1 MGIPTADSIKTRV
14 DSWPRQRLTPTVGI
28 CRTVVIVG
36 VTRFALQSCPDRVR
50 GAHDSGRFQVVTG
63 AAPPAKTGPHY
74 LLQRPLQVH
83 SGGSGREIQ
92 YTFAATGRSV
102 SFTEVMAEP
111 GSAQPGSAQ
120 TGRDAQP
127 GAMLNRA

>member
-1 MGIPTADSIKTRV
+1 MIQDGSRSSPEPHHLRKPARTTCCNDRFRSI
-14 DSWPRQRLTPTVGI
+14 
-28 CRTVVIVG
+28 VVVQG
-36 VTRFALQSCPDRVR
+36 V
-50 GAHDSGRFQVVTG
+50 
-63 AAPPAKTGPHY
+63 K
-74 LLQRPLQVH
+74 
-83 SGGSGREIQ
+83 IQ